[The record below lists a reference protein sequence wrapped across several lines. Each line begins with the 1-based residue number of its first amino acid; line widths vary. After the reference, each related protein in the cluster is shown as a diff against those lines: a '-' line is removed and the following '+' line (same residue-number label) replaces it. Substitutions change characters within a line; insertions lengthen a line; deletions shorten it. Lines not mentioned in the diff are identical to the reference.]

1 MLPLVRSRSRSGSR
15 SNSSS
20 PEIVSISSESRS
32 PLRPPP
38 ARPRNSRASG
48 SGGPTAGGAG
58 ASGSGG
64 PAAGGG
70 GPTAALSQAPNPGQD
85 PATALLPTVEE
96 WPVTHPFR
104 VCWPLHRGEEGY
116 VLPPLQAEGPPSD
129 AGGWVASRDAGRKS
143 PFRCRDGPFV
153 GNQVI
158 AGIPRNVPRQFQV
171 RVQAKL
177 RDASRLGC
185 HDDITW
191 SLPLPG
197 QSPFTN
203 ALLIMDRRQARQP
216 AAFYVGITE
225 DPVRRWLERHGDD
238 GRELAHC
245 EKYIEMRVIWVAKSS
260 RETGRLEMQL
270 IDEWNRSRPLLIE
283 NARGTGGERPSAGSP
298 HYCYVC
304 FRTDRF
310 VRHGPR
316 TAGRSSR
323 HRRRNGELSPLVPF

>member
-1 MLPLVRSRSRSGSR
+1 M
-15 SNSSS
+15 
-20 PEIVSISSESRS
+20 
-32 PLRPPP
+32 
-38 ARPRNSRASG
+38 
-48 SGGPTAGGAG
+48 
-58 ASGSGG
+58 
-64 PAAGGG
+64 
-70 GPTAALSQAPNPGQD
+70 
-85 PATALLPTVEE
+85 LLPTIEE

-104 VCWPLHRGEEGY
+104 VCWPLHRGEAGY

-129 AGGWVASRDAGRKS
+129 AGGRVASSDAGRES

-177 RDASRLGC
+177 LEASRLGC
-185 HDDITW
+185 HDYITW
-191 SLPLPG
+191 SLPQPG

-203 ALLIMDRRQARQP
+203 ALLAMDRRQALQP

-245 EKYIEMRVIWVAKSS
+245 EKYIEMRVFWVARSS
-260 RETGRLEMQL
+260 RETGRLEKQL

-323 HRRRNGELSPLVPF
+323 HRRRNGELSPLIPF

>member
-1 MLPLVRSRSRSGSR
+1 MASCALPPRPHLLGQHRR

-20 PEIVSISSESRS
+20 PEIVSIRSESRS
-32 PLRPPP
+32 PWRPPP
-38 ARPRNSRASG
+38 ARPRNSGASG

-70 GPTAALSQAPNPGQD
+70 GPAAGSGGPTPGQD
-85 PATALLPTVEE
+85 PATALLPTIEE

-104 VCWPLHRGEEGY
+104 VCWPLHRGEAGY

-129 AGGWVASRDAGRKS
+129 AAT
-143 PFRCRDGPFV
+143 PFRCRLVDDGPFL

-158 AGIPRNVPRQFQV
+158 AGILRNVPKQFQV
-171 RVQAKL
+171 RVRAKL
-177 RDASRLGC
+177 LEASRLGC
-185 HDDITW
+185 HDCITW
-191 SLPLPG
+191 SLPLLG
-197 QSPFTN
+197 TSAFTN
-203 ALLIMDRRQARQP
+203 ALMRMDRRQELQP

-238 GRELAHC
+238 GRDRAHC
-245 EKYIEMRVIWVAKSS
+245 EKYIEMRIIHVAKSS
-260 RETGRLEMQL
+260 RETGTLETQL
-270 IDEWNRSRPLLIE
+270 IEEWNRSRPFLIE

-304 FRTDRF
+304 FRTDSF
-310 VRHGPR
+310 VRLAPR
-316 TAGRSSR
+316 TAGRKSR
-323 HRRRNGELSPLVPF
+323 HRRNGELSPLIPF